1 MRKDAFEDDLHLDCI
16 TQTLD
21 QVPCKVWGIETGGIT
36 EVNAIVIR
44 SPGHIGPQTPS
55 VTAIA
60 LPRIAAPQPEKRLP
74 ICGSRPVNGEY
85 EYRRSCSFRA
95 SGEGFG
101 DVPFPRV

>member
-1 MRKDAFEDDLHLDCI
+1 MRKDAFEYDLHLDCV

-21 QVPCKVWGIETGGIT
+21 QIPRKVWGIQAGGVT

-44 SPGHIGPQTPS
+44 SPGHIGLHTPS

-60 LPRIAAPQPEKRLP
+60 LSRIAVPQPEKRLP
-74 ICGSRPVNGEY
+74 ICGSRAVNGEY

-95 SGEGFG
+95 SREGFG